1 MVWLDIPVTLQYRE
15 PLQGTA
21 LILDTLFATL
31 VIQRSWNSK
40 VMWNKTQSLMYK
52 VFCLFLFRRGLWK
65 WRHLRVFTSGLCTR
79 SPGEEKGYLL
89 QYSGLENSMDCLVH
103 GVTKNWT
110 HLSDFHFQSNQE
122 PVFGVRL
129 PWFESWPQS
138 LWVHDFGQGSFLTLL

>member
-52 VFCLFLFRRGLWK
+52 VFCLFLFRRGL
-65 WRHLRVFTSGLCTR
+65 
-79 SPGEEKGYLL
+79 
-89 QYSGLENSMDCLVH
+89 
-103 GVTKNWT
+103 
-110 HLSDFHFQSNQE
+110 
-122 PVFGVRL
+122 
-129 PWFESWPQS
+129 
-138 LWVHDFGQGSFLTLL
+138 